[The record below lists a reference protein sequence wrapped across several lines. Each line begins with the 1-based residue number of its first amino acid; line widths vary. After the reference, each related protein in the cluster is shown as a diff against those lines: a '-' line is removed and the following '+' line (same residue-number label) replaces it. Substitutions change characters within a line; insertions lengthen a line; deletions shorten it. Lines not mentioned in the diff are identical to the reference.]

1 VTLTND
7 EKKIIRNLVTTNIG
21 DCNEVEKFGFNV
33 QCSKCTDE
41 EITVLDKLCADP
53 SAKTKIADCII
64 LSLDQLSGDNV
75 QCSDCADDLINILD
89 HLCVDP
95 GMKTKIAACINRRS
109 QDQSL
114 SDEREEL
121 TQMHSEI
128 WVSVRYSCVKEEY
141 QISGECM

>member
-1 VTLTND
+1 MTLTND

-64 LSLDQLSGDNV
+64 LSLDQLSSDNV
-75 QCSDCADDLINILD
+75 RCSDCANELIDILD
-89 HLCVDP
+89 HVYADP
-95 GMKTKIAACINRRS
+95 EVKAKIIACINHRS
-109 QDQSL
+109 QDQSR
-114 SDEREEL
+114 SDEEEL
-121 TQMHSEI
+121 TQTHSEI
-128 WVSVRYSCVKEEY
+128 WVSVRYSCMNEEY
-141 QISGECM
+141 RISGECI

>member
-1 VTLTND
+1 MLTSE

-41 EITVLDKLCADP
+41 EIAVLDKLCADP

-75 QCSDCADDLINILD
+75 KCSDCADELIDILD
-89 HLCVDP
+89 HVYDDP
-95 GMKTKIAACINRRS
+95 GMKAKIAACINRRS
-109 QDQSL
+109 RDQSL
-114 SDEREEL
+114 SDKEEL

-128 WVSVRYSCVKEEY
+128 WVSVRYSCMNEEY
-141 QISGECM
+141 RISGECI

>member
-1 VTLTND
+1 MLTSN
-7 EKKIIRNLVTTNIG
+7 EKEIMRKLVSANIG
-21 DCNEVEKFGFNV
+21 DRNVEKFDFNV
-33 QCSKCTDE
+33 KCSKCTDE

-53 SAKTKIADCII
+53 KSKTRIADCII

-75 QCSDCADDLINILD
+75 KCSDYADDLINILD

-109 QDQSL
+109 RDQSL
-114 SDEREEL
+114 SDKEEL

>member
-1 VTLTND
+1 MLTSE
-7 EKKIIRNLVTTNIG
+7 EKKIMRNLVVTNIG
-21 DCNEVEKFGFNV
+21 DRNEVEKFDFTLK
-33 QCSKCTDE
+33 CSKCTDE

-75 QCSDCADDLINILD
+75 QCSDCAELIDILD
-89 HLCVDP
+89 HVYADP
-95 GMKTKIAACINRRS
+95 EVKAKITACINRRS
-109 QDQSL
+109 QDQSR